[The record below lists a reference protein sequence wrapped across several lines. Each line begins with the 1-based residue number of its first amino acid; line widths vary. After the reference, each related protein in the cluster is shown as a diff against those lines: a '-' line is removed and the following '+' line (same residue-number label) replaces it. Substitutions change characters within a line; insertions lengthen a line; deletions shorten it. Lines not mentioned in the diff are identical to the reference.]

1 VFGTP
6 PALFGRMAALT
17 DPLRARLALVLE
29 RHELTVTE
37 LCSVFQLPQSTVS
50 RHLKALLD
58 EGWIGYRA
66 EGTSRWYSMRVDQFA
81 PEVRRLWRLIRD
93 QVVRMP
99 VADQDTERVQS
110 VLADRR
116 SRSQEF
122 FSSAAGEWDRM
133 RSELIGRRLDLV
145 GLLGLLDDEWVVGD
159 LGCGTGQASD
169 VLAPFVRQVIAVDDS
184 AAMLTAARERL
195 ARHENVEVRNG
206 DLADLPIDDLQLDAA
221 ILFLVLHYAAD
232 PPSVMREVVRVLRP
246 GGRLLV
252 VDLVPHERE
261 EYRAA
266 MGHLWLGFG
275 SEQMSGWAEE
285 VGMEAARYVP
295 LPADPDARGPMLFA
309 ATARSQ
315 REEVWIPGVL
325 E

>member
-1 VFGTP
+1 NRSLTIDNPATSQYPSIRIFEFIPSVPSSHVIGTP

-66 EGTSRWYSMRVDQFA
+66 EGTSRWYRLRVEQFA
-81 PEVRRLWRLIRD
+81 PEERRLWRLVRD

-99 VADQDTERVQS
+99 LSDQDSERVQS

-133 RSELIGRRLDLV
+133 RGELIGRRLDLV
-145 GLLGLLDDEWVVGD
+145 GLLGLVEDEWVVGD
-159 LGCGTGQASD
+159 LGCGTGQVAD
-169 VLAPFVRQVIAVDDS
+169 VLAPFVRRVIAVDDS

-195 ARHENVEVRNG
+195 ERHANVEVRNG
-206 DLADLPIDDLQLDAA
+206 DLASLPIDDLQLDAA
-221 ILFLVLHYAAD
+221 ILFLVLHYAPD
-232 PPSVMREVVRVLRP
+232 P
-246 GGRLLV
+246 
-252 VDLVPHERE
+252 
-261 EYRAA
+261 
-266 MGHLWLGFG
+266 
-275 SEQMSGWAEE
+275 
-285 VGMEAARYVP
+285 
-295 LPADPDARGPMLFA
+295 
-309 ATARSQ
+309 
-315 REEVWIPGVL
+315 
-325 E
+325 

>member
-1 VFGTP
+1 
-6 PALFGRMAALT
+6 MAALT

-66 EGTSRWYSMRVDQFA
+66 EGTSRWERVRVEQFA
-81 PEVRRLWRLIRD
+81 PEERRLWRLVRD

-99 VADQDTERVQS
+99 LSDQDSERVQS

-133 RSELIGRRLDLV
+133 RGELIGRRLDLV
-145 GLLGLLDDEWVVGD
+145 GLLGLVEDEWVVGD
-159 LGCGTGQASD
+159 LGCGTGQVAD
-169 VLAPFVRQVIAVDDS
+169 VLAPFVRRVIAVDDS

-195 ARHENVEVRNG
+195 ERHANVEVRNG
-206 DLADLPIDDLQLDAA
+206 DLASLPIDDLQLDAA
-221 ILFLVLHYAAD
+221 ILFLVLHYAPD
-232 PPSVMREVVRVLRP
+232 PVGVLREVVRVLRP
-246 GGRLLV
+246 GGRVLV

-261 EYRAA
+261 EYRSG

-275 SEQMSGWAEE
+275 REQMIGWTEE
-285 VGMEAARYVP
+285 AGMEGARYVQ
-295 LPADPDARGPMLFA
+295 LPADPDAKGPMLFA

-315 REEVWIPGVL
+315 REEVWIPGAL